1 MMKKHEFLAALEK
14 GLSGLPEA
22 EIAARVAFFG
32 EMIDDRMEE
41 GLSEEEAVAAMGAPD
56 ELAAQIVKE
65 MPLGTLI
72 KEKIKP
78 RRRLEAWEIVLLVV
92 GAPLWISL
100 LVSLISGI
108 VSLYASLW
116 SGIVSLWAAFGATVA
131 SAVGGVLAS
140 LPLFFVEDPV
150 KGLFLLGSGL
160 AAAGVSIL
168 LFYAA
173 ISLTKGLVWLTK
185 TCVLKLKYACMGRSE
200 GK

>member
-1 MMKKHEFLAALEK
+1 MKKHEFLAALEK
-14 GLSGLPEA
+14 GLAGLPAA

-41 GLSEEEAVAAMGAPD
+41 GLSEEAAVAAMGAPD
-56 ELAAQIVKE
+56 EVAAQIVKE

-78 RRRLEAWEIVLLVV
+78 RRRLETWEIVLLVV
-92 GAPLWISL
+92 GAPLWVSL

-116 SGIVSLWAAFGATVA
+116 SGIASLWAAFGATVA

-140 LPLFFVEDPV
+140 LPLFFVEDPA
-150 KGLFLLGSGL
+150 KGLFLLGSGV

-173 ISLTKGLVWLTK
+173 LFLTKGLVRLTK
-185 TCVLKLKYACMGRSE
+185 ACALKLKYACMGRSE
-200 GK
+200 G